1 MIRIEFL
8 NLSFEKGVSFP
19 DSGLICIKAEGHSGY
34 DTKGKDI
41 VCAGISSLFQTFILS
56 VSRILKIDQK
66 IERDNSG
73 LLSTE
78 IDTNKLRQEDADK
91 LKLLIDSFLLGV
103 SEISKEYPGTII
115 IDIERH

>member
-8 NLSFEKGVSFP
+8 NISFGTGLKFP
-19 DSGLICIKAEGHSGY
+19 DSGVIKIKVEGHSGY
-34 DTKGKDI
+34 SVKGKDI
-41 VCAGISSLFQTFILS
+41 VCAGISTLFQTLILS
-56 VSRILKIDQK
+56 VSRILKLEQK
-66 IERDNSG
+66 IKRSESG

-78 IDTNKLRQEDADK
+78 IDIQNIGREDSDK
-91 LKLLIDSFLLGV
+91 LKLLIESFILGS

>member
-1 MIRIEFL
+1 MIRIEFS
-8 NLSFEKGVSFP
+8 NLSFGREVIFP
-19 DSGLICIKAEGHSGY
+19 DSGAIEIKVEGHSGY
-34 DTKGKDI
+34 GTKGNDI

-66 IERDNSG
+66 IERDKSG

-78 IDTNKLRQEDADK
+78 IEILKLGHEDSDK
-91 LKLLIDSFLLGV
+91 LKLLIESFILGA

>member
-1 MIRIEFL
+1 MIRIEFI
-8 NLSFEKGVSFP
+8 NLSFNREVLFP
-19 DSGLICIKAEGHSGY
+19 ESGAFAIKVKGHSGY

-56 VSRILKIDQK
+56 VSKLLKLKQK
-66 IERDNSG
+66 IERDESG

-78 IDTNKLRQEDADK
+78 IDTGMLGAEDTDK
-91 LKLLIDSFLLGV
+91 LKLLIESFLLGA
-103 SEISKEYPGTII
+103 SEISREYPGTVI